1 VSVCGGNGH
10 SCALLANGTV
20 QCWGWNYRGQ
30 LGDGSQMNRSSP
42 VTVTGLSGVLEL
54 ACGGEH
60 NCARLANGVV
70 CWGANYW
77 GELGDNTNQ
86 HRSAPVTV
94 QGL

>member
-1 VSVCGGNGH
+1 MSVCGGNGH